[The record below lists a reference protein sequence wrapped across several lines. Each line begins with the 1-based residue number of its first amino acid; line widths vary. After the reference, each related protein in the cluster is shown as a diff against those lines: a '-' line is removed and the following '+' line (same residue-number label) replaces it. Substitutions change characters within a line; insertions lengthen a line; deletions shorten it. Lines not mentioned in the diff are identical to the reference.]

1 MRRVGNMHTA
11 LPSPSTLPPLPDGA
25 VGGIA
30 PSAPAP
36 IGLTQTPAL
45 HQSLPPAFS
54 RCVIGQALS
63 CLLRALLG
71 VRCCPCC
78 QTARMGWARKLR

>member
-1 MRRVGNMHTA
+1 MRRVGNICTRPYPDP
-11 LPSPSTLPPLPDGA
+11 LRTLPLPDGA
-25 VGGIA
+25 VGLVA

-45 HQSLPPAFS
+45 HQSLLPAFS

-63 CLLRALLG
+63 CLLRALQA
-71 VRCCPCC
+71 VR
-78 QTARMGWARKLR
+78 